1 MLASLE
7 HLDEKLTR
15 KSRDLRRPWGPAL
28 RVLRYPTALLRDWLA
43 GDIDTQAMSL
53 AYTTLLSL
61 VPLMVFV
68 FSILKRLGAH
78 SDLRF
83 ILHEF
88 FRPLGKAEG
97 PLTET
102 VMQFV
107 ENMRGELLG
116 SIGLAML
123 VYTAISTIQK
133 VEASFNFVWRID
145 RPRGFGRR
153 FSELLSVMIAGPILL
168 AVALELLASAEHSP
182 AAQWLYSFAHLA
194 WAFRFL
200 GQLLPYAIVTMVF
213 TIMYAFIPNTHV
225 DFRPALIG
233 GVTAGIVWALVGHAF
248 SAFIVYSSH
257 MIAVYTGFA
266 IVMTALLWIYVTW
279 LILLIGAQL
288 ACYVQFPRY
297 LRHRRKFVDSPD
309 SEREQA
315 GL

>member
-7 HLDEKLTR
+7 NLDDKLAQ
-15 KSRDLRRPWGPAL
+15 KSRELGRRWGPAL
-28 RVLRYPTALLRDWLA
+28 HVLRYPNALLRDWLA

-53 AYTTLLSL
+53 AYITLLSL

-88 FRPLGKAEG
+88 FRPLGNAEG

-145 RPRGFGRR
+145 RPRSLGRR
-153 FSELLSVMIAGPILL
+153 FTELLSVMIAGPILL

-182 AAQWLYSFAHLA
+182 AAQWLYSYAHLA

-200 GQLLPYAIVTMVF
+200 GQLLPYAIVTMIF
-213 TIMYAFIPNTHV
+213 TFMYAFIPNTHV

-233 GVTAGIVWALVGHAF
+233 GVTAGFVWALVGRAF

-257 MIAVYTGFA
+257 MVAVYTGFA
-266 IVMTALLWIYVTW
+266 IVLTALLWIYVSW

-297 LRHRRKFVDSPD
+297 LRQRREPVELPGSA
-309 SEREQA
+309 RE
-315 GL
+315 

>member
-1 MLASLE
+1 MLAALQ
-7 HLDEKLTR
+7 HLDDKLAR
-15 KSRDLRRPWGPAL
+15 KSRELGRPWGPAL
-28 RVLRYPTALLRDWLA
+28 HVLRYPAALLRDWLA

-61 VPLMVFV
+61 VPLMVFL
-68 FSILKRLGAH
+68 FSVLKRLGAH

-83 ILHEF
+83 ILHDF
-88 FRPLGKAEG
+88 FHPLGNAEG
-97 PLTET
+97 PLTDT

-116 SIGLAML
+116 SIGFAML
-123 VYTAISTIQK
+123 VYTAVSTIQK

-145 RPRGFGRR
+145 RPRSLGRR

-168 AVALELLASAEHSP
+168 AVALELLASAVHSP
-182 AAQWLYSFAHLA
+182 AAQWLVSVAHLG

-200 GQLLPYAIVTMVF
+200 GQLLPYAIVTTVF
-213 TIMYAFIPNTHV
+213 TFMYAFIPNTHV

-233 GVTAGIVWALVGHAF
+233 GVTAGIIWALVGRAF

-257 MIAVYTGFA
+257 MVAVYTGFA
-266 IVMTALLWIYVTW
+266 IVMTALLWIYVSW
-279 LILLIGAQL
+279 LILLICAQL

-297 LRHRRKFVDSPD
+297 LRHRHKSVDSPD
-309 SEREQA
+309 GEGKQA
-315 GL
+315 GP

>member
-7 HLDEKLTR
+7 RLDEKLGR
-15 KSRDLRRPWGPAL
+15 ISRDLRRPWGPAL
-28 RVLRYPTALLRDWLA
+28 RMLRYPTALLRDWLA

-61 VPLMVFV
+61 VPLLVFLL
-68 FSILKRLGAH
+68 SILKRLGAH

-88 FRPLGKAEG
+88 FRPLGNAEG
-97 PLTET
+97 PLSET

-107 ENMRGELLG
+107 ENMRGQLLG
-116 SIGLAML
+116 SIGFAML
-123 VYTAISTIQK
+123 VYTAFSTIQK

-145 RPRGFGRR
+145 RPRSFGRR
-153 FSELLSVMIAGPILL
+153 FTELLSVMIAGPILL

-194 WAFRFL
+194 WAFRFV
-200 GQLLPYAIVTMVF
+200 GHLLPYAIVTMVF
-213 TIMYAFIPNTHV
+213 TFMYAFIPNTHV
-225 DFRPALIG
+225 DLRPALIG
-233 GVTAGIVWALVGHAF
+233 GVTAGVVWALVGHAF
-248 SAFIVYSSH
+248 SAFIIYSSH

-266 IVMTALLWIYVTW
+266 IVMTALLWIYVSW

-288 ACYVQFPRY
+288 ACYVQFPGY
-297 LRHRRKFVDSPD
+297 LRHRRKFVDAPD
-309 SEREQA
+309 GEREKA

>member
-1 MLASLE
+1 MLTPLE
-7 HLDEKLTR
+7 HLDDKLAQ
-15 KSRDLRRPWGPAL
+15 KSRELGRPWGPAL
-28 RVLRYPTALLRDWLA
+28 HVLRYPNALLRDWLA

-53 AYTTLLSL
+53 AYITLLSL

-88 FRPLGKAEG
+88 FRPLGNAEG

-145 RPRGFGRR
+145 RPRSLGRR
-153 FSELLSVMIAGPILL
+153 FTELLSVMIAGPILL

-213 TIMYAFIPNTHV
+213 TFVYAFIPNTHV

-233 GVTAGIVWALVGHAF
+233 GVTAGFVWALVGRAF

-257 MIAVYTGFA
+257 MVAVYTGFA
-266 IVMTALLWIYVTW
+266 IVLTALLWIYVSW

-288 ACYVQFPRY
+288 ACYVQFPQY
-297 LRHRRKFVDSPD
+297 LRHRREPAELPGSAH
-309 SEREQA
+309 E
-315 GL
+315 